1 MKCPNCGQENADG
14 AAECLNCQ
22 VIFGK
27 WKERGQEKAAPAGP
41 SMPDAAEDGPG
52 KTSPLPKILL
62 VLAVAAFPAWYLLK
76 PAAKQEAPASAQQ
89 PAAAE
94 TLVVHAGD
102 QQPDPEPAA
111 PAVPQGLWKF
121 EGSVIDL
128 LKETPVEGASLKF
141 YNNSDGETF
150 QALTDGTG
158 RYSLD
163 LKPLEKGGYGL
174 FITHPGYGNQH
185 WEAGAAK
192 KSLKERCR
200 MGKGVQAM
208 SIEEL
213 MRHTGNAGG
222 IAIYDFAAY
231 PNSLDKLT
239 EKEKDECWR
248 GITGR

>member
-1 MKCPNCGQENADG
+1 MKCPNCGVENSDG

-27 WKERGQEKAAPAGP
+27 WKERGQEKAAPAEP
-41 SMPDAAEDGPG
+41 PLPDAAEDSPG

-62 VLAVAAFPAWYLLK
+62 ALAVAAGPAWYFLK
-76 PAAKQEAPASAQQ
+76 PAAEQEAPAFAAP

-94 TLVVHAGD
+94 TVVVHAGD
-102 QQPDPEPAA
+102 QRPDPEPAA
-111 PAVPQGLWKF
+111 PAVTQDLWKF

-141 YNNSDGETF
+141 YSNSGGETF

-158 RYSLD
+158 RYSQD
-163 LKPLEKGGYGL
+163 LKPLEKGGYGV

-200 MGKGVQAM
+200 MGQGVQFM
-208 SIEEL
+208 SAEEL
-213 MRHTGNAGG
+213 TRHTGSAGG
-222 IAIYDFAAY
+222 IAIYDFALY

-239 EKEKDECWR
+239 EEEKAECQR
-248 GITGR
+248 GISGR